1 MTTRMTLF
9 LVLVAPSCRV
19 CSSMGPSSRAGLARS
34 RWRRTSSLGSR
45 RRTSELLDMCTS
57 RWPPRETCCLAG
69 GFRALRRP
77 HLLAQEALAL
87 VSHGRAGPVI
97 FRRSCGGGG
106 PPRPSDLGESKLDL
120 GEPGIAW
127 YTTWESAASEAKRS
141 GRPIMFVAAATQCHG
156 ISGVF

>member
-1 MTTRMTLF
+1 MRL
-9 LVLVAPSCRV
+9 
-19 CSSMGPSSRAGLARS
+19 SSRKWILPLAVLLMGQSFLASRS
-34 RWRRTSSLGSR
+34 
-45 RRTSELLDMCTS
+45 
-57 RWPPRETCCLAG
+57 
-69 GFRALRRP
+69 
-77 HLLAQEALAL
+77 LAQIP
-87 VSHGRAGPVI
+87 R
-97 FRRSCGGGG
+97 GGGG